1 MNKTVLAVLITACVA
16 AGAGYLAGRQHT
28 TPAASDEPAQQRKVL
43 YWYDPMVPDQRFDKP
58 GKSPFMDMP
67 LVAKYADDAPVN
79 GGVSVS
85 AQQQQNLGMTT
96 ARVEKRPLASAFSA
110 FATVTTDERSIQSVP
125 SPAAGVVEKLFVRAP
140 QQWVKKGEALAQLW
154 IPQWTT
160 AQQEYLAVRQLGD
173 GELTRAARERLAL
186 QFMPEAIIRSVER
199 SGKPQTRLTLRA
211 DRTGYVVKLDAR
223 EGAQVV
229 ATQTLFE
236 LANLDPVWLVV
247 DYPQSQA
254 QSLAAGS
261 EIVATSASWPGEQ
274 FHGRVSEL
282 LPQLET
288 TTRTLKARI
297 VLENPQQKLKPGM
310 FLTVSQPEAAQQ
322 PAVLAIPEEALI
334 ETGAASRVLL
344 ATGDG
349 HFQAVNV
356 TTGRNAQGWTEV
368 LSGVKEG
375 DAVVTSGQFLIDSE
389 ASLRSALPQQQAQ
402 QPVAKKVQEYE
413 STGVVKA
420 IDDGSITLSHQPIP
434 ALNWGAMTMDFVL
447 KQPEPAIKTGDKVMF
462 SFTLDDED
470 GAVITHLMPM
480 QEAMK

>member
-1 MNKTVLAVLITACVA
+1 MKKTLLAVAIAACVA
-16 AGAGYLAGRQHT
+16 AGAGYFIGRQHT
-28 TPAASDEPAQQRKVL
+28 APAASGEQAQERKVL

-67 LVAKYADDAPVN
+67 LKPRYADEAPAS

-96 ARVEKRPLASAFSA
+96 AKVEKRVLGSAFSA

-160 AQQEYLAVRQLGD
+160 SQQEYLAVRQLGD

-186 QFMPEAIIRSVER
+186 QFMPEAIIRTVER

-211 DRTGYVVKLDAR
+211 DRDGYVVKLDSR
-223 EGAQVV
+223 EGAQVA

-236 LANLDPVWLVV
+236 LASLDPVWLVV

-254 QSLAAGS
+254 QALSTGS
-261 EIVATSASWPGEQ
+261 EVIATSASWPGEQ

-282 LPQLET
+282 LPQLEAA
-288 TTRTLKARI
+288 TRTLKARI
-297 VLENPQQKLKPGM
+297 VLDNPQQKLKPGM
-310 FLTVSQPEAAQQ
+310 FLTVTQPESARQ

-334 ETGAASRVLL
+334 ATGAASRVLL

-349 HFQAVNV
+349 HFQAANV
-356 TTGRNAQGWTEV
+356 TTGRTAQGWTEV

-375 DAVVTSGQFLIDSE
+375 DSVVTSGQFLIDSE
-389 ASLRSALPQQQAQ
+389 ASLRSALPEQQAQ
-402 QPVAKKVQEYE
+402 QPVAKKVETYE
-413 STGVVKA
+413 GTGVVKA
-420 IDDGSITLSHQPIP
+420 IEAGSITLSHQPIP

-447 KQPEPAIKTGDKVMF
+447 KQPDPTIKPGDTVMF
-462 SFTLDDED
+462 SFVLDDEE

-480 QEAMK
+480 QEEMK

>member
-67 LVAKYADDAPVN
+67 LVAKYADDAPAS

-186 QFMPEAIIRSVER
+186 QFMPEAVIRSVER

-211 DRTGYVVKLDAR
+211 DHAGYVVKLDAR

-261 EIVATSASWPGEQ
+261 EIVATSASWPGEK

-344 ATGDG
+344 AIGDG

-402 QPVAKKVQEYE
+402 QPVAKKVQEYA

-447 KQPEPAIKTGDKVMF
+447 KQPDPAIKTGDKVMF